1 MNSITIILIVAAVIV
16 ILGAVVYV
24 LGHRL
29 KALSKVL
36 NDTKAELQKQKE
48 NLFYLVKH
56 SEEISKIRQEEKSVE
71 KAIEGAESDEE
82 LFNVINDIIAN
93 NNNRVH

>member
-24 LGHRL
+24 LGQRL

-48 NLFYLVKH
+48 NLSYLVKH
-56 SEEISKIRQEEKSVE
+56 SEKISKIRQEEKSVE